1 MAYCAKDEGGVFA
14 MPKKSTTRRERQ
26 NLGRM
31 KMKNAFMGA
40 TVSLLL
46 AGCASI
52 NLDGD
57 MSLACH
63 PDLTPSL
70 AVAAA
75 TSDALQTYSKPKPQA
90 LPANISTQSIAA
102 GFSQA
107 MASGFTQST
116 ASGTV
121 KAWAE
126 RQELQK
132 VTPNTIPPTAVA
144 AAQEARSF
152 IADFW
157 NAFPESG
164 STLSLAKTGPQ
175 AEGRIKTISRS
186 DIERFSRVEGIA
198 LRGGFDALAAHGVA
212 ELQERQNERGQM
224 LKLGLTY
231 PFQQLLDE
239 QEKELDTSALLSLY
253 LSAYFRGGKIFQVT
267 LSVEELAKALQ
278 KEIQGAMPDRPV
290 PPRVEELIR
299 ENLLKMCKDKDGK
312 GECRVSRALGSEN
325 FVTRAG
331 ISVQYAGVGV
341 SVGEDGKGLVA
352 VSHPPST
359 EVAPQLVRVIT
370 EAMFDSV
377 DPRVP
382 GVANSTLCK
391 APKGTCV
398 DEKDSAAIKQL
409 DDYGN
414 RTEAL
419 VSSSAGKLLRGVNVV
434 ALNNEAVAKSL
445 ETFAGVTARKWLE
458 KALWKRYEKNCLSP
472 LPTASVQI
480 AP

>member
-1 MAYCAKDEGGVFA
+1 
-14 MPKKSTTRRERQ
+14 
-26 NLGRM
+26 
-31 KMKNAFMGA
+31 MKNAFMAA
-40 TVSLLL
+40 TISLLL
-46 AGCASI
+46 AGCASV

-63 PDLTPSL
+63 PDLPSSL
-70 AVAAA
+70 AIAAA
-75 TSDALQTYSKPKPQA
+75 ANTSNALQTYSKPKPQL
-90 LPANISTQSIAA
+90 LPVNISPRSIAN

-107 MASGFTQST
+107 MAPGFAKST
-116 ASGTV
+116 VSGTV

-126 RQELQK
+126 GQEPK
-132 VTPNTIPPTAVA
+132 SVTANTIPPMAVA

-157 NAFPESG
+157 TEFPESG
-164 STLSLAKTGPQ
+164 STLSLVKTVPQ
-175 AEGRIKTISRS
+175 AEGRIKTINRS

-198 LRGGFDALAAHGVA
+198 LRGGFDALAAHGVFESKTMQDERRLML
-212 ELQERQNERGQM
+212 ELRQ
-224 LKLGLTY
+224 TY

-239 QEKELDTSALLSLY
+239 QEKELNTSALLSLY

-267 LSVEELAKALQ
+267 LSVEEAAKKLQ
-278 KEIQGAMPDRPV
+278 KEIQDAMPDRPL
-290 PPRVEELIR
+290 PAGVEERIQK
-299 ENLLKMCKDKDGK
+299 NLLKLCKGNDNN
-312 GECRVSRALGSEN
+312 GECRLSRALGSEN

-331 ISVQYAGVGV
+331 VSVQYAGVGV
-341 SVGEDGKGLVA
+341 SVGEDGKGLA
-352 VSHPPST
+352 TVSHPPST

-377 DPRVP
+377 EPRVP
-382 GVANSTLCK
+382 GVADSTICK
-391 APKGTCV
+391 AYPNECIK
-398 DEKDSAAIKQL
+398 EKDTAAVKEL

-445 ETFAGVTARKWLE
+445 EIFAGVTARKWLE
-458 KALWKRYEKNCLSP
+458 KALWKRHEQGCISP
-472 LPTASVQI
+472 LPPASVQI

>member
-1 MAYCAKDEGGVFA
+1 
-14 MPKKSTTRRERQ
+14 
-26 NLGRM
+26 M

-90 LPANISTQSIAA
+90 LPANISPESIAA
-102 GFSQA
+102 GFSEA
-107 MASGFTQST
+107 MASDFSRST

-126 RQELQK
+126 RQGPQE
-132 VTPNTIPPTAVA
+132 VTSNTIPATAVA

-157 NAFPESG
+157 TAFPESG
-164 STLSLAKTGPQ
+164 STLSLAKTTSQ
-175 AEGRIKTISRS
+175 AEGRIKTINRS

-212 ELQERQNERGQM
+212 EMRKRRKEHDQM
-224 LKLGLTY
+224 AKLGQAY
-231 PFQQLLDE
+231 PFQPLLDE

-267 LSVEELAKALQ
+267 LSVEDAAKRLQ
-278 KEIQGAMPDRPV
+278 KEIQDAMPDRPL
-290 PPRVEELIR
+290 PAGVEEKIQK
-299 ENLLKMCKDKDGK
+299 NLLKLCKDNDGK
-312 GECRVSRALGSEN
+312 GECRLSRALGSEN

-331 ISVQYAGVGV
+331 VSVQYAGIGV

-359 EVAPQLVRVIT
+359 EVAPQLVRVVT
-370 EAMFDSV
+370 EAMFDAIE
-377 DPRVP
+377 PRVP

-398 DEKDSAAIKQL
+398 DEKDSDAIKQL

-458 KALWKRYEKNCLSP
+458 KALWKRHGQNCRSP
-472 LPTASVQI
+472 LPLASVQI